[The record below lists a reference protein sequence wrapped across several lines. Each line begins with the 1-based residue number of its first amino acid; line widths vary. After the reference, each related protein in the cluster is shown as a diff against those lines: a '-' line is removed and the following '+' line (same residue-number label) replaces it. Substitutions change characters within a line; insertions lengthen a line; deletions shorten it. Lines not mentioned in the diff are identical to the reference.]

1 MKKLDRDGTVLI
13 NGYERSKKDSSQTG
27 KGAMRA
33 YLRTACLGEH
43 LLGTGGK

>member
-1 MKKLDRDGTVLI
+1 MSH
-13 NGYERSKKDSSQTG
+13 GYERRSKKDLSQTG

-43 LLGTGGK
+43 LLGTGGKIFFNIF